1 MSIGRPSAKWIWL
14 AGAAALAALT
24 TRSMSRRPQPEPG
37 LGLIG
42 KNDGYT
48 YRYATRHPR
57 QRL

>member
-1 MSIGRPSAKWIWL
+1 MSIARPPAKWIWL
-14 AGAAALAALT
+14 TGAAALAALT
-24 TRSMSRRPQPEPG
+24 TRGMRAKQQPEPG

-57 QRL
+57 HRL